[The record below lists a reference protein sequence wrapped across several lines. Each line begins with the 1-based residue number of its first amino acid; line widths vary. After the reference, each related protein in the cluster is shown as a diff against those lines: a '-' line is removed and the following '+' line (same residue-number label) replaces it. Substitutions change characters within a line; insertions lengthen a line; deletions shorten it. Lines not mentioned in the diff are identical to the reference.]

1 MATIAEGLYDLGYC
15 SSGGGFPYYGY
26 FPKRCAVVAEG
37 YLWFLRNRSVYSSTT
52 PIDLYK
58 TRDCVN
64 FTLVNSFGLYYLI
77 PIAIGYYNG
86 KIQIFYR
93 SDRTCYFNEYDIA
106 TDSFSGELKLFP
118 NGTTVTV
125 NGDMWIDTDG
135 SVHTVTC
142 TNAAPTGVK
151 YRYRSPE
158 GVWDAVETVFATS
171 SLYYTYVTVM
181 DGIPYVGHYYNQVF
195 KKDGDPPAW
204 NQDTYLADA
213 RNYGIYCNP
222 DDDVL
227 WLGYYKST
235 APNGYYANHKTG
247 AGWQGAE
254 EISDLYGRSGD
265 IVQANDGY
273 LYCLYYQ
280 RETAPYEMKICKRL
294 ISGGEWSSSV
304 VHTDDAEHTFMTPC
318 AGAILPPVSNG
329 VAFTFTTRDTVASD
343 HTLWLYIA
351 TAELNIGTIPEVTS
365 VDPGEGYQGSSVN
378 LEITGTDFAAGD
390 TVELRKLGETTIH
403 ATDVVVESSVKIT
416 CTVDLSGAALGD
428 WDVVVINSE
437 LREGTLAA
445 GFEVLAVPDPTILT
459 VNPTSGGVN
468 KLVTISG
475 VNFGVS
481 QEQSKVF
488 FRSGLNLF
496 EAEISSWGSAEI
508 ICYSPEIPRLGA
520 WDIVVRI
527 VSNE

>member
-1 MATIAEGLYDLGYC
+1 MSWDVRLVKSGESDIVASNVIRVSGNEITCDFNLSGAASGLWDIVVTNDEGRFDTLI
-15 SSGGGFPYYGY
+15 GGFEVI
-26 FPKRCAVVAEG
+26 R
-37 YLWFLRNRSVYSSTT
+37 
-52 PIDLYK
+52 
-58 TRDCVN
+58 
-64 FTLVNSFGLYYLI
+64 
-77 PIAIGYYNG
+77 
-86 KIQIFYR
+86 
-93 SDRTCYFNEYDIA
+93 
-106 TDSFSGELKLFP
+106 
-118 NGTTVTV
+118 
-125 NGDMWIDTDG
+125 
-135 SVHTVTC
+135 
-142 TNAAPTGVK
+142 
-151 YRYRSPE
+151 
-158 GVWDAVETVFATS
+158 
-171 SLYYTYVTVM
+171 
-181 DGIPYVGHYYNQVF
+181 
-195 KKDGDPPAW
+195 
-204 NQDTYLADA
+204 
-213 RNYGIYCNP
+213 
-222 DDDVL
+222 
-227 WLGYYKST
+227 
-235 APNGYYANHKTG
+235 
-247 AGWQGAE
+247 
-254 EISDLYGRSGD
+254 
-265 IVQANDGY
+265 
-273 LYCLYYQ
+273 
-280 RETAPYEMKICKRL
+280 
-294 ISGGEWSSSV
+294 
-304 VHTDDAEHTFMTPC
+304 
-318 AGAILPPVSNG
+318 
-329 VAFTFTTRDTVASD
+329 
-343 HTLWLYIA
+343 
-351 TAELNIGTIPEVTS
+351 TIPEVTS

-437 LREGTLAA
+437 LREGILAA